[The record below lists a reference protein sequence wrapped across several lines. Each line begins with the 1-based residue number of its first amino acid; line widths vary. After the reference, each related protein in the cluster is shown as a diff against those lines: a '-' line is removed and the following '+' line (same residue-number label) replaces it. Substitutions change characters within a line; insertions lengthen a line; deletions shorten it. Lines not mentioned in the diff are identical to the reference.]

1 MIENKQAMAQNILK
15 FMDRDNV
22 KATDICKALH
32 FKQNTFSDWVNAK
45 TYPRIDA
52 IEKLAQYFGVSKA
65 ALVEEHSPD
74 VDFEIT
80 DNEKRLLIEVRKLSG
95 DTQRLLYEW
104 LAYRNLMM
112 NKEKEDET

>member
-65 ALVEEHSPD
+65 ALVEEEPTI
-74 VDFEIT
+74 DFIIS
-80 DNEKRLLIEVRKLSG
+80 DDEKEFIVEYRKLNK
-95 DTQRLLYEW
+95 DAQDALREF
-104 LAYRNLMM
+104 LAYRNAK
-112 NKEKEDET
+112 NEEKKGE